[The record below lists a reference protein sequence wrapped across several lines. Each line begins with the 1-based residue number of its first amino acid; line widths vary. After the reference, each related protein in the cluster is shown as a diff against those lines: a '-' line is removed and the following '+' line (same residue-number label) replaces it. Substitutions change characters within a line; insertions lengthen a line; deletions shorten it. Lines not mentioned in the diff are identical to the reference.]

1 MKRILMFVVLSIL
14 PSSLFGLTVVERTSD
29 GRVVQYKVP
38 DFTYR
43 QKPVSRFY
51 PRQEVKFANIPRKP
65 VYRQTSGSIGNFVR
79 PVSGYIS
86 NPVGLH
92 GKRHN
97 ALDFHAVVGTPVKS
111 FANGR
116 IESTVWNPRSGWV
129 LTISHPGGVRSIY
142 CHLSKFLVKP
152 GQTVTAGQVVALSGD
167 TGWNCRGA
175 HLHFDI
181 AGMKNPF
188 ANERSSNSREIGGE

>member
-1 MKRILMFVVLSIL
+1 MKRILMFVVLLIST
-14 PSSLFGLTVVERTSD
+14 PNAFGLTVIERTSD

-38 DFTYR
+38 DRIYTKKALPR
-43 QKPVSRFY
+43 I
-51 PRQEVKFANIPRKP
+51 PRQEVKFANIPRKSS
-65 VYRQTSGSIGNFVR
+65 YRQGSGTIGNFVR
-79 PVSGYIS
+79 PVNGYIS

-97 ALDFHAVVGTPVKS
+97 ALDFHANVGTPVKS
-111 FANGR
+111 FADGTVV
-116 IESTVWNPRSGWV
+116 STVWNPRSGWV
-129 LTISHPGGVRSIY
+129 LTLSHAGGVKSIY

-152 GQTVTAGQVVALSGD
+152 GQVVRAGQVVAKSGD

-188 ANERSSNSREIGGE
+188 ASDKKGSDYREIGGE